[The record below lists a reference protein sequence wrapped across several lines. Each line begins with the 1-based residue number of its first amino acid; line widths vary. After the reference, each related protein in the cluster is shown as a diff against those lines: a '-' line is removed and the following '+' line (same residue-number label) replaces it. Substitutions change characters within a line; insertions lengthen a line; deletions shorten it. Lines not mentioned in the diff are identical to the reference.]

1 MCERPFAHTDITS
14 REAAA
19 QEFHFSKMNNIFQCL
34 RGLNFW
40 AHITLS
46 TQSRN
51 SVGWSCF
58 RLFHLD
64 GLRPYP
70 FVFTF
75 LDSSLIVRPAMPAS
89 MIYGALMNKS
99 QKLLLLSSYPVSTL
113 LLSCSSDSSSP
124 ASPSPGTFQTKK
136 KKVLIYCQA
145 HSSEAFP
152 SPLLASNS
160 GFLKEK
166 SFQILISAA

>member
-51 SVGWSCF
+51 SVPVFSS
-58 RLFHLD
+58 